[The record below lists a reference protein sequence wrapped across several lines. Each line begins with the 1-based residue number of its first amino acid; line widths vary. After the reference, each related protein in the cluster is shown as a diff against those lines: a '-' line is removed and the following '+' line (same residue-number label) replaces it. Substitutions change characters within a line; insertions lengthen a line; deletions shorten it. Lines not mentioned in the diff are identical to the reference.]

1 MYRAHARTAP
11 GPGAPSHGH
20 LTGTLPDS
28 SRWSPRVTLFD
39 PDTFTT
45 KARTTNPA
53 GEAERPEVLRPI
65 QYLGNKQRSLGTI
78 LGVID
83 AAVPPG
89 CRVAD
94 FFSGTSVVAQGIA
107 QLGRRTLAVDVSPA
121 CAAIARAT
129 LGESRGDLAGA
140 EQLAS
145 MLNDEAAAIE
155 NALQAAWQP
164 LLSEEDAALENGDGE
179 RLLELGGRVPQV
191 WRQHAASASVRTLLS
206 DWEEAASSGRPCRGL
221 LSAVFAGTYLGVR
234 QSVALDARR
243 WAIRSLSAKGRISPW
258 EEAALV
264 TALLAAASVA
274 AFSPGKHF
282 AQPHRIDAEKNL
294 SFHAGRV
301 LSDRGVSVP
310 TVVHRW
316 IDALHER
323 GRPGEEEH
331 IVMQRGVDDLCP
343 DDLRAADIG
352 AVYADPPYTAQQ
364 YSRFYHA
371 LDTLTLGVPKPL
383 QVVSGRVTGGL
394 YPEGRYL
401 SPYCSK
407 RQTRPAFM
415 RLASL
420 CRSAGASLLLSY
432 SASSKESTGNAR
444 MIALPTLIDVLA
456 SSFGRD
462 AIEIVQFDHQY
473 RQFNHRDVAR
483 VNRADPEV
491 LVIAHAA

>member
-1 MYRAHARTAP
+1 
-11 GPGAPSHGH
+11 
-20 LTGTLPDS
+20 
-28 SRWSPRVTLFD
+28 VTLFD

-45 KARTTNPA
+45 KARTANPA

-331 IVMQRGVDDLCP
+331 VVMQRGVDDLCP

-407 RQTRPAFM
+407 RQTRPAFT

-483 VNRADPEV
+483 ANRADPEV

>member
-1 MYRAHARTAP
+1 MYRAHARTPP
-11 GPGAPSHGH
+11 GPGAPSHRRP
-20 LTGTLPDS
+20 TSTLPDS
-28 SRWSPRVTLFD
+28 PRWSPRVTLFD
-39 PDTFTT
+39 PDTFGT
-45 KARTTNPA
+45 KTPIASPA
-53 GEAERPEVLRPI
+53 GSAEPPEVLRPI

-83 AAVPPG
+83 AMVPAG
-89 CRVAD
+89 GRVAD

-107 QLGRRTLAVDVSPA
+107 HLGRQTLAVDVSPA

-129 LGESRGDLAGA
+129 LGEGRGDAAGA

-145 MLNDEAAAIE
+145 MLND
-155 NALQAAWQP
+155 QAAPVEDGLQNAWEP
-164 LLSEEDAALENGDGE
+164 FLRAEDAALEANDGE
-179 RLLELGGRVPQV
+179 RLLELGGLVPQV
-191 WRQHAASASVRTLLS
+191 WRKYPTPVSTRTVLS
-206 DWEEAASSGRPCRGL
+206 EWQEAASSGHECRSL
-221 LSAVFAGTYLGVR
+221 LSAVFAGTYLGLR
-234 QSVALDARR
+234 QTIALDARR
-243 WAIRSLSAKGRISPW
+243 WAVRSLSANGLISVW

-264 TALLAAASVA
+264 TALLSAASVA

-282 AQPHRIDAEKNL
+282 AQPHRIDAEKDL
-294 SFHAGRV
+294 TFHAGRV

-310 TVVHRW
+310 AVVHQW
-316 IDALHER
+316 IEVLHER
-323 GRPGEEEH
+323 GRPGEEQH
-331 IVMQRGVDDLCP
+331 MVLHRGVDDLGP
-343 DDLRAADIG
+343 NVLTAAEVR

-371 LDTLTLGVPKPL
+371 LDTLALGVPKPL

-420 CRSAGASLLLSY
+420 CRNAGASLVLSY

-444 MIALPTLIDVLA
+444 MIALPTLLDVLA
-456 SSFGRD
+456 AEFGRD

-473 RQFNHRDVAR
+473 RQFNHRDAAR
-483 VNRADPEV
+483 ASRADPEV
-491 LVIAHAA
+491 LLIAHAA